1 MDGAD
6 REYFDLMSDL
16 HLGGARQGPGSDDTT
31 RRAIDLSGLR
41 EVAHPAIADI
51 GCGTGASTLVL
62 ADELDADIVAVDLL
76 PAFLRRLEQSAERLG
91 FADRITTVA
100 TSMDA
105 LPFDDASLD
114 AIWSE
119 GAIYNIGFEHGIAAW
134 RRFLKPGGVLAVSE
148 ITWLT
153 EDRPAEL
160 DRHWNAEYPDIGT
173 ASAKIAALERTGY
186 SPIGYV
192 VLPEHCWLDHYY
204 RPLQQRMADFLDRH
218 DHAEAAQRIVEA
230 EQHEIDLY
238 ERFSA
243 FVSYGF
249 YVARRLPD

>member
-1 MDGAD
+1 VDAD
-6 REYFDLMSDL
+6 DEGFLDLMADL
-16 HLGGARQGPGSDDTT
+16 HLGGARQGPGSDDMT

-41 EVAHPAIADI
+41 EVAHPALADI

-62 ADELDADIVAVDLL
+62 ADELDAHIVAVDLL
-76 PAFLRRLEQSAERLG
+76 PGFLRRLDESAERLG
-91 FADRITTVA
+91 LADRITTVA
-100 TSMDA
+100 TPMDT
-105 LPFDDASLD
+105 LPFEDASLD

-119 GAIYNIGFEHGIAAW
+119 GAIYNIGFEHGIRTW
-134 RRFLKPGGVLAVSE
+134 RRFLRPGGVLAVSE

-153 EDRPAEL
+153 DDRPAEL
-160 DRHWNAEYPDIGT
+160 DRHWNADYPEIDT
-173 ASAKIAALERTGY
+173 ASAKFAVLERNGY
-186 SPIGYV
+186 SPIGYFT
-192 VLPEHCWLDHYY
+192 LPERCWHDHYY
-204 RPLQQRMADFLDRH
+204 RPLHERMAAFLDRH
-218 DHAEAAQRIVEA
+218 DHSEAARTIVAA